1 MSGLLHVF
9 RRLFSALPWCYY
21 STLAAH
27 FTRKGLDMSKRISL
41 IVPDEVVDQ
50 AQRFADAVGVQ
61 LASLLKMIIFERLF
75 PEEMK
80 KPKDRRDAG

>member
-1 MSGLLHVF
+1 
-9 RRLFSALPWCYY
+9 
-21 STLAAH
+21 
-27 FTRKGLDMSKRISL
+27 MSKRISL